1 MITNPSMLSMQL
13 KRTAQIIWLYYRQV
27 VSYNLIFT
35 FLALAIY
42 FFYGSLKIFIVM
54 LWLKVVGFVFIGYVF
69 YQFNSKEFY
78 FYYNLGLSRQKLLL
92 IALIIEIISFSILI
106 FLVSLFIPSA

>member
-1 MITNPSMLSMQL
+1 MQL

-35 FLALAIY
+35 FLALGIY
-42 FFYGSLKIFIVM
+42 FFYGSLQVFPVM
-54 LWLKVVGFVFIGYVF
+54 FWLKVVGFAFIAYIF
-69 YQFNSKEFY
+69 HQFNSKEFY

-92 IALIIEIISFSILI
+92 TGVIIEIISFSMLVFMTSFLI
-106 FLVSLFIPSA
+106 PAA

>member
-1 MITNPSMLSMQL
+1 MPMHL

-27 VSYNLIFT
+27 VSYNLMFT

-54 LWLKVVGFVFIGYVF
+54 FWLKVVGFAFIAYVF

-92 IALIIEIISFSILI
+92 IALIIEIVSFAMLI
-106 FLVSLFIPSA
+106 FLVSFLIPSA